1 MKLTQRMVKVLLM
14 EKIMNGFNRKDWIK
28 MLSKH
33 RVTTFDLDE
42 FSGKL
47 TRRITP
53 EINYDD
59 IELELLDISDP
70 ADPEAQNYMHI
81 PGAKRLLKLAREIIN
96 FCEAHRKEK

>member
-1 MKLTQRMVKVLLM
+1 
-14 EKIMNGFNRKDWIK
+14 MNGFKRKDWIK

-47 TRRITP
+47 TRRKIP
-53 EINYDD
+53 ELDYDD
-59 IELELLDISDP
+59 IELYLFDQGYNVE
-70 ADPEAQNYMHI
+70 EMQFNYIHI

-96 FCEAHRKEK
+96 FCEAHNVPKSDKEK

>member
-1 MKLTQRMVKVLLM
+1 
-14 EKIMNGFNRKDWIK
+14 MNGFNRKDWIK

-47 TRRITP
+47 SHRKDP
-53 EINYDD
+53 ELAYDD
-59 IELELLDISDP
+59 IELDLFGPSNKEKEIF
-70 ADPEAQNYMHI
+70 NYIHI

-96 FCEAHRKEK
+96 FCEAHKKDK